1 MEQHKAETANRRR
14 RQGIAEDKAD
24 KDGKQTLDAMGGKQA
39 LEGKDMDG
47 KQAAKGLECSA
58 GRQRT
63 HGSRIPLRSMR
74 RVGRAPGRVEAC
86 KADVPSKTL
95 PTPEELQT
103 HGQPQLEAMH
113 L

>member
-1 MEQHKAETANRRR
+1 METANRNR

-24 KDGKQTLDAMGGKQA
+24 KDDKQTLDAMGGKQA
-39 LEGKDMDG
+39 LEGKAMDG
-47 KQAAKGLECSA
+47 KQAAKGLECSG

-63 HGSRIPLRSMR
+63 HGSRMPLRSMR

-86 KADVPSKTL
+86 KADVPSKIL
-95 PTPEELQT
+95 PTQEELQT

>member
-14 RQGIAEDKAD
+14 RQGSAENKAD

-47 KQAAKGLECSA
+47 KQAAKALECSG

-63 HGSRIPLRSMR
+63 RGR
-74 RVGRAPGRVEAC
+74 RVDRAPGRVEASC
-86 KADVPSKTL
+86 KADVLSKIL
-95 PTPEELQT
+95 PTQEELQT